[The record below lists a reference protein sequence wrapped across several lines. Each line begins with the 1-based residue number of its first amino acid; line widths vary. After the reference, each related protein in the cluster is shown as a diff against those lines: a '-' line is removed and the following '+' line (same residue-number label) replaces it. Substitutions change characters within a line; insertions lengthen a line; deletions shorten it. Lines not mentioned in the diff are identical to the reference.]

1 MRRFRDRSDAGR
13 QLAERLRNVS
23 LTDPIVLGLP
33 RGGMPVAW
41 EVADVLKAPLDV
53 FVARKIGVPGFE
65 EFGIAAI
72 AEGSDELIVGA
83 TATRLGYEVDRIIAL
98 AEAERPELDRRVE
111 AYRHGRAL
119 PELAGHDVIL
129 VDDGLATGVTAE
141 AALYALRERHPARL
155 ILAVPPCAR
164 DSAQRLAGVADKVVC
179 VLMPAEFHAVAEW
192 YEQFPQ
198 VTDEEVTDCL
208 LHSETAP

>member
-13 QLAERLRNVS
+13 QLAERLRKVS

-33 RGGMPVAW
+33 RGGVPVAW
-41 EVADVLKAPLDV
+41 EVADLLKAPLDV

-164 DSAQRLAGVADKVVC
+164 DSAQRLAGLADQVVC
-179 VLMPAEFHAVAEW
+179 VLMPTEFHAVAEW

>member
-33 RGGMPVAW
+33 RGGVPVAW

-72 AEGSDELIVGA
+72 AEGSDELIIGA

>member
-13 QLAERLRNVS
+13 QLAERLRKVS

-33 RGGMPVAW
+33 RGGVPVAW
-41 EVADVLKAPLDV
+41 EVADLLKAPLDV

-98 AEAERPELDRRVE
+98 AEAERPELYRRVE

-164 DSAQRLAGVADKVVC
+164 DSAQRLAGLADQVVC
-179 VLMPAEFHAVAEW
+179 VLMPTEFHAVAEW

>member
-1 MRRFRDRSDAGR
+1 VRRFRDRSDAGR

>member
-33 RGGMPVAW
+33 RGGVPVAW
-41 EVADVLKAPLDV
+41 EVADLLKAPLDV

-111 AYRHGRAL
+111 AYRHGRPL

-164 DSAQRLAGVADKVVC
+164 DSAQRLAGVADQVVC

-198 VTDEEVTDCL
+198 VTDEEVADCL

>member
-33 RGGMPVAW
+33 RGGVPVAW
-41 EVADVLKAPLDV
+41 EVADLLKAPLDV

-164 DSAQRLAGVADKVVC
+164 DSAQRLAGVADQVVC

-208 LHSETAP
+208 LHSETAT

>member
-1 MRRFRDRSDAGR
+1 VRRFRDRSDAGR
-13 QLAERLRNVS
+13 QLAERLRKVS

-33 RGGMPVAW
+33 RGGVPVAW
-41 EVADVLKAPLDV
+41 EVADLLKAPLDV

-164 DSAQRLAGVADKVVC
+164 DSAQRLAGLADQVVC
-179 VLMPAEFHAVAEW
+179 VLMPTEFHAVAEW